1 MVDPRRQGIKD
12 IIESLRVK
20 PGSQVALPD
29 DFSTDY
35 KPESLHKDEAPELLA
50 EGVELLAEY
59 QDRLYAQDSNSV
71 LLVLQAMDAAGKDS
85 TIKHVMS
92 GVNPQGVSVH
102 SFKSPSS
109 EELDHGY
116 LWRCQKRVPARG
128 MIGIFNRSYYEEML
142 VVRVHPKYL
151 DAQKLPPDSMR
162 EPQIWQRRF
171 REVNEWERYLHDQGT
186 RVVKVFLN
194 VGKDEQAQR
203 FLSRIEDPRKNWK
216 FSSHDL
222 VERGFW
228 DDYQRAYSEVL
239 SNTST
244 DWAPW
249 YVVPADRK
257 WFARLA
263 TAAILVDTLMGI
275 DPQYPTIAEDEAA
288 KMDEMAAQ
296 LRAELPEERG

>member
-1 MVDPRRQGIKD
+1 MADPRRKGIKEL
-12 IIESLRVK
+12 IESMRVK
-20 PGSQVALPD
+20 PGTKVALPD
-29 DFSTDY
+29 GFDTSF
-35 KPESLHKDEAPELLA
+35 KPANISKEDAPALLQ
-50 EGVELLAEY
+50 EGVELLSEY
-59 QDRLYAQDSNSV
+59 QDRLYAQDTYSV

-92 GVNPQGVSVH
+92 GVNPQGVVVH

-142 VVRVHPKYL
+142 VVRVHPKFL
-151 DAQKLPPDSMR
+151 DSQKLPPDSMR

-194 VGKDEQAQR
+194 VGKDEQARR
-203 FLSRIEDPRKNWK
+203 FLSRIEDPSKNWK
-216 FSSHDL
+216 FSAGDL

-228 DDYQRAYSEVL
+228 DDYQHAYSEVL
-239 SNTST
+239 THTST
-244 DWAPW
+244 DLAPW

-263 TAAILVDTLMGI
+263 TAAILVDTIMGI
-275 DPQYPTIAEDEAA
+275 DPQYPTIAAADEA
-288 KMDEMAAQ
+288 KMGEMAAQ
-296 LRAELPEERG
+296 LRAELPPED

>member
-1 MVDPRRQGIKD
+1 MADPRRKGIKEL
-12 IIESLRVK
+12 IESMRVK
-20 PGSQVALPD
+20 PGTKVSLPD
-29 DFSTDY
+29 GFDTSF
-35 KPESLHKDEAPELLA
+35 KPENISKEDAPGLLQ
-50 EGVELLAEY
+50 EGVDLLSEY
-59 QDRLYAQDSNSV
+59 QDRLYAQDTHSV

-92 GVNPQGVSVH
+92 GVNPQGVVVH

-151 DAQKLPPDSMR
+151 DGQKLPPDSMR

-194 VGKDEQAQR
+194 VGKDEQARR
-203 FLSRIEDPRKNWK
+203 FLSRIEDPSKNWK
-216 FSSHDL
+216 FSAGDL

-228 DDYQRAYSEVL
+228 DDYQHAYSEVL
-239 SNTST
+239 THTSS
-244 DWAPW
+244 DLAPW

-263 TAAILVDTLMGI
+263 TAAILVDTIMGI
-275 DPQYPTIAEDEAA
+275 DPQYPTIAAEDAA
-288 KMDEMAAQ
+288 KMDLMAAQ
-296 LRAELPEERG
+296 LRAELPPED

>member
-1 MVDPRRQGIKD
+1 MADPRRKGIKEL
-12 IIESLRVK
+12 IESMRVK
-20 PGSQVALPD
+20 PGTKVALPD
-29 DFSTDY
+29 GFDTSF
-35 KPESLHKDEAPELLA
+35 KPANISKEDAPALLQ
-50 EGVELLAEY
+50 EGVELLSEY
-59 QDRLYAQDSNSV
+59 QDRLYAQDTYSV

-92 GVNPQGVSVH
+92 GVNPQGVVVH

-116 LWRCQKRVPARG
+116 LWRCQQRVPARG

-142 VVRVHPKYL
+142 VVRVHPKFL
-151 DAQKLPPDSMR
+151 DSQKLPPDSMR

-194 VGKDEQAQR
+194 VGKDEQARR
-203 FLSRIEDPRKNWK
+203 FLSRIEDPSKNWK
-216 FSSHDL
+216 FSAGDL

-228 DDYQRAYSEVL
+228 DDYQHAYSEVL
-239 SNTST
+239 THTST
-244 DWAPW
+244 DLAPW

-263 TAAILVDTLMGI
+263 TAAILVDTIMGI
-275 DPQYPTIAEDEAA
+275 DPQYPTIAAADEA
-288 KMDEMAAQ
+288 KMGEMAAQ
-296 LRAELPEERG
+296 LRAELPPED

>member
-1 MVDPRRQGIKD
+1 MADPRRKGIKEL
-12 IIESLRVK
+12 IESMRVK
-20 PGSQVALPD
+20 PGTKVSLPD
-29 DFSTDY
+29 GFDTSF
-35 KPESLHKDEAPELLA
+35 KPDNITKEDAPGLLQ
-50 EGVELLAEY
+50 EGVDLLSEY
-59 QDRLYAQDSNSV
+59 QDRLYAQDTYSV

-92 GVNPQGVSVH
+92 GVNPQGVVVH

-151 DAQKLPPDSMR
+151 DGQKLPPDSMR

-171 REVNEWERYLHDQGT
+171 REVNEWERYLNDQGT

-194 VGKDEQAQR
+194 VGKEEQARR
-203 FLSRIEDPRKNWK
+203 FLSRIEDPSKNWK
-216 FSSHDL
+216 FSAGDL

-228 DDYQRAYSEVL
+228 DDYQHAYSEVL
-239 SNTST
+239 THTST
-244 DWAPW
+244 DLAPW

-263 TAAILVDTLMGI
+263 TAAILVDTIMGI
-275 DPQYPTIAEDEAA
+275 DPQYPTIDPADAA
-288 KMDEMAAQ
+288 KMGEMAAQ
-296 LRAELPEERG
+296 LRAELPPEG

>member
-1 MVDPRRQGIKD
+1 MADPRRKGIKEL
-12 IIESLRVK
+12 IESMRVK
-20 PGSQVALPD
+20 PGTKVALPD
-29 DFSTDY
+29 GFDTSF
-35 KPESLHKDEAPELLA
+35 KPANISKEDAPALLQ
-50 EGVELLAEY
+50 EGVELLSEY
-59 QDRLYAQDSNSV
+59 QDRLYAQDTYSV

-92 GVNPQGVSVH
+92 GVNPQGVVVH

-116 LWRCQKRVPARG
+116 LWRCQQRVPARG

-142 VVRVHPKYL
+142 VVRVHPKFL
-151 DAQKLPPDSMR
+151 DSQKLPPDSMR

-171 REVNEWERYLHDQGT
+171 REVNEWERYLHDHGT

-194 VGKDEQAQR
+194 VGKDEQARR
-203 FLSRIEDPRKNWK
+203 FLSRIEDPSKNWK
-216 FSSHDL
+216 FSAGDL

-228 DDYQRAYSEVL
+228 DDYQHAYSEVL
-239 SNTST
+239 THTST
-244 DWAPW
+244 DLAPW

-263 TAAILVDTLMGI
+263 TAAILVDTIMGI
-275 DPQYPTIAEDEAA
+275 DPQYPTIAAADEA
-288 KMDEMAAQ
+288 KMGEMAAQ
-296 LRAELPEERG
+296 LRAELPPED